1 MERKLLIRVDGRGT
15 NEDAGII
22 LLYRIGDRVSL
33 VATVEKDGDAE
44 IMLDKASAA
53 ALAEALRRFAE

>member
-1 MERKLLIRVDGRGT
+1 MERKLLIRVDGRGID
-15 NEDAGII
+15 EDAGII

-44 IMLDKASAA
+44 IILDKAAA
-53 ALAEALRRFAE
+53 AVLAEALRKFAE